1 MFIPLISQ
9 NLNETTR
16 EVFKEQ
22 KEEICN
28 SKDRGEESNTSG
40 GDTGSSQKQQARE
53 SDAMSQER
61 HGSESAGVQLRP
73 APTFQ
78 RLAQT
83 CSDSHE
89 TCIYMYI
96 CAHTYAHRNIHVP
109 VHTHE
114 QIHIHAH
121 IPVHKLMH
129 RDLGIILIYACVFT
143 YANTCTHTP
152 LHTHTCTCMN
162 TGTHMLPCMHAHLK
176 THTCAH
182 TNRCMHNYK
191 HTYHQ
196 QTQKHIH
203 AHDCTCSPCS

>member
-9 NLNETTR
+9 NPNETTR

-28 SKDRGEESNTSG
+28 AKDRGEESNTSG

-61 HGSESAGVQLRP
+61 HGAESAGVQLRP

-143 YANTCTHTP
+143 YANTCTHTHTTAHTYMHMHEHRHTHASMHACTLENTHMCTHKQMHAQLQTYIP
-152 LHTHTCTCMN
+152 PANPKTHTCT
-162 TGTHMLPCMHAHLK
+162 
-176 THTCAH
+176 
-182 TNRCMHNYK
+182 
-191 HTYHQ
+191 
-196 QTQKHIH
+196 
-203 AHDCTCSPCS
+203 